1 MNTIDSPRAR
11 QFAWLAIGIYLVG
24 LGISA
29 TLRAQGDFNVY
40 YRAGHRVLH
49 GLAIYPPDDSDRF
62 LYAPIFAI
70 GFAPLAAL
78 PRHLA
83 QFVFFAVNAFSL
95 IELIIGA
102 GVILF
107 GRERRLPAAL
117 IVVPVLL
124 SFRFIDNNIEHGQ
137 INLPTLALIV
147 WAIIYADESRDAWAG
162 LMLAAAILI
171 KPFGLLAALHLA
183 IRRHFAA
190 LGWAVAAGIAL
201 IVVPIVVFGPHGW
214 IDQTGAYVNAIAS
227 MTNRYR
233 TMLTNQSAVSAVAR
247 LMSLRVGADAET
259 SPTATIVGMGLEII
273 LVAAVSLWDC
283 DERCDRGNFASR
295 LALCGLFCLMPSFTP
310 ISWKSYYAAMVVP
323 YMALTAALWT
333 DRTAGESAPISVWT
347 LFALSVLLNLA
358 TGNYLN
364 RIALFYSAH
373 FLSSLLALG
382 RRVRIVASKRDRGS
396 PGVRPPSQMKWR
408 SYPNFSAFKIGR
420 RELVIHRDIAPHAAQ
435 IMQKL
440 GELASASEA
449 GAGNRESAFRLNL
462 GGGLEL
468 FARRGRRGGMIAS
481 ILSDVYLGMTPRPLT
496 ELAVTIEA
504 MRRGIPVAEPMGA
517 MVEWIGPALYRGFF
531 LTRAVRGMTLWE
543 FVKTDD
549 DPTVRGHVLGQ
560 ARAAIDTMHT
570 KGSFTPISICTTCW

>member
-1 MNTIDSPRAR
+1 MTTAQRAASLLPAMSTIDSPRAR
-11 QFAWLAIGIYLVG
+11 QFAWLAVGIYIVG

-29 TLRAQGDFNVY
+29 TLRSQGDFNVY

-49 GLAIYPPDDSDRF
+49 GLAIYPPADSDRF

-107 GRERRLPAAL
+107 GRERRLPAEL
-117 IVVPVLL
+117 IIVPVLL
-124 SFRFIDNNIEHGQ
+124 SFRFIDNNFEHGQ

-147 WAIIYADESRDAWAG
+147 WAIIRADESHDAWAG

-171 KPFGLLAALHLA
+171 KPFAVLAALHLA

-201 IVVPIVVFGPHGW
+201 IVIPIAIFGPRVW
-214 IDQTGAYVNAIAS
+214 IDQTGAYATAIAS

-247 LMSLRVGADAET
+247 VMSLRNGADAET
-259 SPTATIVGMGLEII
+259 SPTAQIAGMGLDLL
-273 LVAAVSLWDC
+273 LVAAVSLWDGMSA
-283 DERCDRGNFASR
+283 ERGNFASR
-295 LALCGLFCLMPSFTP
+295 LALCGLFCLMPSLAP
-310 ISWKSYYAAMVVP
+310 ISWKSYYAALLVP

-333 DRTAGESAPISVWT
+333 DRAAGKSAPKTVWT

-373 FLSSLLALG
+373 FISSLLAL
-382 RRVRIVASKRDRGS
+382 
-396 PGVRPPSQMKWR
+396 
-408 SYPNFSAFKIGR
+408 
-420 RELVIHRDIAPHAAQ
+420 AAV
-435 IMQKL
+435 
-440 GELASASEA
+440 
-449 GAGNRESAFRLNL
+449 
-462 GGGLEL
+462 
-468 FARRGRRGGMIAS
+468 FA
-481 ILSDVYLGMTPRPLT
+481 
-496 ELAVTIEA
+496 
-504 MRRGIPVAEPMGA
+504 
-517 MVEWIGPALYRGFF
+517 
-531 LTRAVRGMTLWE
+531 LW
-543 FVKTDD
+543 
-549 DPTVRGHVLGQ
+549 L
-560 ARAAIDTMHT
+560 
-570 KGSFTPISICTTCW
+570 